1 MSKKNKVNKFWLALV
16 LVVVLSLGITGAA
29 LAASP
34 DAQAPVASAAKPVSI
49 QVVSSSTKDV
59 VAATEQETTD
69 ASEAEDVNDVE
80 EPEDAEEPEDSSNEA
95 DEDAALAGTAKI
107 SESDAIAA
115 AEKAYPGYT
124 FVSNG
129 LENENG
135 TTVYGLVGTKSG
147 KSIEVKID
155 AATGSILPEQDG
167 EFEG

>member
-16 LVVVLSLGITGAA
+16 LVVILSLGITGAA

-34 DAQAPVASAAKPVSI
+34 DTKAVPNASE
-49 QVVSSSTKDV
+49 VVSVLPESVGTKDA
-59 VAATEQETTD
+59 VAEPSQETAD
-69 ASEAEDVNDVE
+69 ASEAEEANDVEEPDDVE
-80 EPEDAEEPEDSSNEA
+80 EPEDSANEA
-95 DEDAALAGTAKI
+95 TEDAALVGTAKI
-107 SESDAIAA
+107 TESDALAT

-135 TTVYGLVGTKSG
+135 TTVYGLVGTNSS
-147 KSIEVKID
+147 KSIEIKVD

-167 EFEG
+167 DFEG

>member
-1 MSKKNKVNKFWLALV
+1 MSKKSKTSKFWLALV
-16 LVVVLSLGITGAA
+16 LVVVLSLGVAGAA

-34 DAQAPVASAAKPVSI
+34 DSSTPTASANESVAVLS
-49 QVVSSSTKDV
+49 VSSSAQDTASTSV
-59 VAATEQETTD
+59 QESTD
-69 ASEAEDVNDVE
+69 TSETEDVNDVE
-80 EPEDAEEPEDSSNEA
+80 EPEDAEEPEDSANEA
-95 DEDAALAGTAKI
+95 AEDAALVGTAKV
-107 SESDAIAA
+107 SESDALAA

-135 TTVYGLVGTKSG
+135 TTVYGMIGTKSG
-147 KSIEVKID
+147 KSIEVKVD

>member
-1 MSKKNKVNKFWLALV
+1 MSKKSKSNKFWLALV

-34 DAQAPVASAAKPVSI
+34 DTQAPVASAVKPVSI

-69 ASEAEDVNDVE
+69 ASETEDVNDIE
-80 EPEDAEEPEDSSNEA
+80 EPEDAEEPEDSANEA
-95 DEDAALAGTAKI
+95 AEDAALVGTAKI

-124 FVSNG
+124 FASNG

>member
-1 MSKKNKVNKFWLALV
+1 MSKKKKVNKFWLALV
-16 LVVVLSLGITGAA
+16 LVVVLSLGIAGAA
-29 LAASP
+29 LATSP
-34 DAQAPVASAAKPVSI
+34 DTQAPITSAPEPATI
-49 QVVSSSTKDV
+49 QAVTSNTNDTEN
-59 VAATEQETTD
+59 ATGQESDD
-69 ASEAEDVNDVE
+69 ALEADNVNDAA
-80 EPEDAEEPEDSSNEA
+80 EPEDAEEPDDSANEA
-95 DEDAALAGTAKI
+95 TEDAALNGTAKI
-107 SESDAIAA
+107 SESDAFAA

>member
-16 LVVVLSLGITGAA
+16 LVVILSLGITGAA

-34 DAQAPVASAAKPVSI
+34 DTKAAVPNASE
-49 QVVSSSTKDV
+49 VVSVLPASVDTKDA
-59 VAATEQETTD
+59 VAGPSQETTD
-69 ASEAEDVNDVE
+69 ASEAEEANDVE
-80 EPEDAEEPEDSSNEA
+80 EPEDAEEPEDSANEA
-95 DEDAALAGTAKI
+95 TEDAALVGTAKI
-107 SESDAIAA
+107 AESDALAA

-135 TTVYGLVGTKSG
+135 TVVFGLIGTKSG

-155 AATGSILPEQDG
+155 AATGNILPEQDG
-167 EFEG
+167 DYEG